1 MHEILDSGS
10 EPLEEVGKTLYEE
23 DEFGA
28 EPLQHPVAELGLN
41 LSETVESCC
50 KVISAQKNGSV
61 PSAGSEERSSGTGT
75 GFGPDTAGTSAVLS
89 YLWSSDSC

>member
-1 MHEILDSGS
+1 MHEMLESGS
-10 EPLEEVGKTLYEE
+10 EPLEFGKTLSEE

-41 LSETVESCC
+41 WSETVGSCC

-61 PSAGSEERSSGTGT
+61 PSAGSEERSYGPGT
-75 GFGPDTAGTSAVLS
+75 GFGPGKAGTSALLRC
-89 YLWSSDSC
+89 LWTSDS